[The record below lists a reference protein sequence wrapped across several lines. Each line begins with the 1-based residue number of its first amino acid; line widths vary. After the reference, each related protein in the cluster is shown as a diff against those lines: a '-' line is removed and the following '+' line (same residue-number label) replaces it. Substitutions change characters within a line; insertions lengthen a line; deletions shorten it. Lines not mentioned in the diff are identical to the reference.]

1 MCLISHHL
9 APFVSNVSDNE
20 EMTTV
25 DSADDAPEAARAFPT
40 AAHAIADT
48 LCRNPPCRRRGRN
61 RRYKDS
67 SGPETNN
74 DELDPC
80 DTVVVTK
87 EKEKAKIAQNPP
99 TYVILKCP
107 DNWQDIEYPFWP
119 QKCTGCN
126 RAFTDQLY
134 KPPLN
139 LILRFRTIHTYIK
152 GGRRWRSDGPQNAYF
167 HAIDLGSI
175 SNIPELENIKV
186 DDLYIEQS
194 AYKALTQEQ
203 KNILKKRKH
212 WNAVWR
218 N

>member
-1 MCLISHHL
+1 M
-9 APFVSNVSDNE
+9 
-20 EMTTV
+20 
-25 DSADDAPEAARAFPT
+25 DSADDAPEAARALPT
-40 AAHAIADT
+40 AAHAIAYT
-48 LCRNPPCRRRGRN
+48 LRRKPPCRRHGRN

-67 SGPETNN
+67 SAPEMND
-74 DELDPC
+74 DELDPY

-99 TYVILKCP
+99 TYVILKHP

-126 RAFTDQLY
+126 RAFADQLY

-139 LILRFRTIHTYIK
+139 LILRFRTIRTYIK
-152 GGRRWRSDGPQNAYF
+152 GGHRRRSDGPQNAYF
-167 HAIDLGSI
+167 HATDLGCI

-186 DDLYIEQS
+186 DNLYIKQS

-203 KNILKKRKH
+203 KNILKKRQH

-218 N
+218 NQAKNIMLLTLLLW